1 MLVVKRLPQATSFWP
16 LLFLIGVL
24 TLNSTAGVVAEN
36 IVSLDDRM
44 SLEYGGPLPD
54 GMQGSGS
61 VVAGTS
67 VGDTVSV
74 QAEAPV
80 SLGMVTGASDPLTNL
95 TPLAGGLSKY
105 RVRQGDTLSS
115 IAGQFSISIDTI
127 RWANPGITWSVRKGQ
142 ELTILPVTGVLYAV
156 EDGDTFESV
165 IARFQADPD
174 LVRRYNTDYQ
184 EVFAAESGLVV
195 LPSVRPPKGMT
206 AASLAESALPDLKNY
221 FALPA
226 KGWNWGELHDHN
238 AVDIAN
244 KCGSP
249 VFAAADGV
257 VVPDERFGDGMSGW
271 NEGYGMFVFIEH
283 MNGTKTRYA
292 HLGAVNVK
300 IGQVVSQGDAIGLIG
315 NTGNTHGPTGCH
327 VHFEVYGAKNP
338 FAVR

>member
-24 TLNSTAGVVAEN
+24 TLNSTAGVVAEH
-36 IVSLDDRM
+36 IVGLDDRA
-44 SLEYGGPLPD
+44 SLEYGGPIPD
-54 GMQGSGS
+54 SIQESGFA
-61 VVAGTS
+61 VAGTI
-67 VGDTVSV
+67 VGDDAATQV
-74 QAEAPV
+74 EAIV
-80 SLGMVTGASDPLTNL
+80 LEGMVTGASDPLTNL

-115 IAGQFSISIDTI
+115 IAGQFNISIDTI
-127 RWANPGITWSVRKGQ
+127 RWANSGVTWSVRKGQ
-142 ELTILPVTGVLYAV
+142 ELTILPVTGVLYSV
-156 EDGDTFESV
+156 HEGDTLESV
-165 IARFQADPD
+165 VARFQADPD
-174 LVRRYNTDYQ
+174 LVRRYNAEYQ
-184 EVFAAESGLVV
+184 EIFAAESGLVV
-195 LPSVRPPKGMT
+195 LPNVKPPKGMT
-206 AASLAESALPDLKNY
+206 ASSLAESALPDLKNY

-244 KCGSP
+244 KCGSQ

-257 VVPDERFGDGMSGW
+257 VVPDERFGDGTSGW
-271 NEGYGMFVFIEH
+271 NEGYGMFVLVEH

-292 HLGAVNVK
+292 HLGSVSVK
-300 IGQVVSQGDAIGLIG
+300 IGQVVGQGEEIGLIG